1 MQSDPIGLDGGL
13 NTYGYVF
20 GNPLRYSDPTGE
32 NALTG
37 AAIGSSFG
45 PAGTVIGA
53 VIGAIGG
60 YYAGEAVGDMLSES
74 FDDDNVT
81 PLPGAKPPPEQCDNE
96 KKDKGCEALRASQR
110 SSCASLKGKA
120 RMKCLFMA
128 EANYND
134 CRNQK

>member
-1 MQSDPIGLDGGL
+1 VQSDPIGLEGGL

-20 GNPLRYSDPTGE
+20 SNPLKYSDPTGK
-32 NALTG
+32 NAVSG
-37 AAIGSSFG
+37 AIIGSTFG

-53 VIGAIGG
+53 GIGLIGG
-60 YYAGEAVGDMLSES
+60 YLAGEAVREMLNES

-96 KKDKGCEALRASQR
+96 EKDKGCEALRSSML

-120 RMKCLFMA
+120 RMKCIFSA
-128 EANYND
+128 EDAYNQ
-134 CRNQK
+134 CMNEK